1 MVSRLHLAI
10 FLATVAW
17 ISPSFAQL
25 NPTLQNIQD
34 GLHNLFPNFTL
45 PNFTLPT
52 LPTLTPFPPVPC
64 TGPTTIREGFCRT
77 DAQCRQ
83 VGGVPDGPCAL
94 NLGVCCTN
102 TFRCGSTALFNN
114 SYFSSDAYPN
124 STTQSSQCRLTINKL
139 PQLSQIRLELIV
151 FEIEGPDAQGRC
163 NDSAMIIEGANPNFS
178 APRLCGNNSGQHIII
193 PVDRATGQTVII
205 RFQLAGG
212 PAKWLIKVVQ
222 LDRNSPNLAPAGCL
236 QYHSGL
242 SGNFSSFNYDAENR
256 TGSGNIDGLVY
267 SICFRRELAFCS
279 IRLEPVLLRLRR
291 DTPYVYPM
299 HAPMPLTRY
308 ISPLSHLYSS
318 FARPKEQQLRHG
330 PVYQYPLRHL
340 QPQSLRVPYRPS
352 YSSPFEHGW
361 EVLHPNGS
369 AVVNMPDAE
378 ISIPTTPSPVNASDS
393 DGQVAPIVDLE
404 PTPTPTDEETSTLPI
419 EQVTPSLQICAGQD
433 TIIIPPQVLCASVG
447 IRAVTLDVQPFNV
460 YVLNQGQTHNQ
471 GFQFNWRQ
479 LSC

>member
-1 MVSRLHLAI
+1 MGSRLRLAI

-25 NPTLQNIQD
+25 NTLQDIQN
-34 GLHNLFPNFTL
+34 GLHSLFPNFTL
-45 PNFTLPT
+45 PNFTLPA

-77 DAQCRQ
+77 NAQCEQ

-102 TFRCGSTALFNN
+102 TYRCGATALFNN
-114 SYFSSDAYPN
+114 SYFSSASFPN
-124 STTQSSQCRLTINKL
+124 STDERSQCRLTINKL
-139 PQLSQIRLELIV
+139 PFVSQIRLELIV

-163 NDSAMIIEGANPNFS
+163 NSSAMIIEGANPNFT
-178 APRLCGNNSGQHIII
+178 APRLCGINSGQHIII
-193 PVDRATGQTVII
+193 PVDRASGQTVII
-205 RFQLAGG
+205 RFDLGGG

-236 QYHSGL
+236 QYYSGL
-242 SGNFSSFNYDAENR
+242 SGNFSSFNYDVENR

-267 SICFRRELAFCS
+267 SVCFRREVAFCS
-279 IRLEPVLLRLRR
+279 IRYEPVLVRLRR
-291 DTPYVYPM
+291 NTPYVYPM

-318 FARPKEQQLRHG
+318 LARPVEQHMRNG
-330 PVYQYPLRHL
+330 PIYQYPLRHL

-352 YSSPFEHGW
+352 YSSPFEQGW
-361 EVLHPNGS
+361 ETLLPNGS
-369 AVVNMPDAE
+369 AVANMPRSE
-378 ISIPTTPSPVNASDS
+378 SSTPTPPANASES
-393 DGQVAPIVDLE
+393 DGQVAPIVDQE
-404 PTPTPTDEETSTLPI
+404 PTTLTAEEETSTLPTQ
-419 EQVTPSLQICAGQD
+419 QVTPSLQTCAGQD
-433 TIIIPPQVLCASVG
+433 TIIIPPEVFCGSVG
-447 IRAVTLDVQPFNV
+447 IRAVTLDVGPFNV
-460 YVLNQGQTHNQ
+460 YVLNQGQTHSA

-479 LSC
+479 VSC